1 MYDSVCVWRVGAA
14 RDWGSAPRI
23 RIDEIDPILP
33 NGASLQPTIK
43 TKLSLWTRPTRRL
56 HHHHHYPTHPEKGSF
71 DSSGKIGLW
80 SAMEFFWPFHNTRG
94 RNKACKP
101 RRYAS
106 LKLSLTHSEGQVAEM
121 LDHLKI
127 VVSQVTI
134 FKSPILIG
142 WLQSLG
148 FQKWWREALLFLK
161 SGDHQWQHSR
171 ASPVE
176 PLLGR

>member
-43 TKLSLWTRPTRRL
+43 TKLSLWTRPTRHL

-80 SAMEFFWPFHNTRG
+80 SAMEFFWPFHNTWG

-127 VVSQVTI
+127 VVSQL
-134 FKSPILIG
+134 KSHH
-142 WLQSLG
+142 
-148 FQKWWREALLFLK
+148 FQKPNINWLATKFVISEVVK
-161 SGDHQWQHSR
+161 GSITVS
-171 ASPVE
+171 
-176 PLLGR
+176 